1 MTCSSH
7 QSQSAE
13 VQRRFLFLQRSR
25 IQDCQQSLA
34 FLLTT
39 QHPHA
44 NTIELINARTETKD
58 NNGGSKDGLCGMSR
72 LFHRCFGHGVV
83 KLFLCSFLFPSFI
96 IVSFSTT
103 SAFTTHAN
111 YLRSLHHALLFFLLP
126 DSTHSRLHV
135 MPGSHIHNT
144 YAPST
149 PTNPFVAAP
158 RPPKGIGFTG
168 NISTAYD
175 TGVVSDADGP
185 IIAKLHSNTTQPVRC
200 AGSIAVQVASAV
212 EQNVK
217 SFEGQVDVHA
227 NHQNGAYGRKPVIL
241 PTSGVQNDQS
251 YGSSHYIPKNSISPA
266 NDLRL
271 TSKPQKPRR
280 SGINPQADYPQ
291 PVSIQSHSQPIRGHY
306 SSIPNIPPAIT
317 TGLFPLPPI
326 LSPAPA
332 SPISPLLAAPP
343 QAHYFPLPSPS
354 SSHPSPHRHTPSSS
368 PSTPRHILPPRPCLL
383 YIRIHKRVRSFS
395 GEKSVL

>member
-1 MTCSSH
+1 
-7 QSQSAE
+7 
-13 VQRRFLFLQRSR
+13 
-25 IQDCQQSLA
+25 
-34 FLLTT
+34 
-39 QHPHA
+39 
-44 NTIELINARTETKD
+44 
-58 NNGGSKDGLCGMSR
+58 
-72 LFHRCFGHGVV
+72 
-83 KLFLCSFLFPSFI
+83 
-96 IVSFSTT
+96 
-103 SAFTTHAN
+103 
-111 YLRSLHHALLFFLLP
+111 
-126 DSTHSRLHV
+126 

-217 SFEGQVDVHA
+217 SFEGQVDVHV

-266 NDLRL
+266 NDRRL

-280 SGINPQADYPQ
+280 
-291 PVSIQSHSQPIRGHY
+291 QPIRGHY
-306 SSIPNIPPAIT
+306 SSVPNIPLAIT

-326 LSPAPA
+326 LFPAPA

-368 PSTPRHILPPRPCLL
+368 PSTPRHILPHARASSTSESIKGFDLLAEKKAFFREGEEELITPFSPRPRNKPSPLSNGV
-383 YIRIHKRVRSFS
+383 RVSGADFWKRFSVSVRLDEIDRRKGSS
-395 GEKSVL
+395 SDWLSKAQAKRKQTLVIIAVVVGVVIVKSSKSDNSSKTEGNL

>member
-1 MTCSSH
+1 M
-7 QSQSAE
+7 
-13 VQRRFLFLQRSR
+13 LL
-25 IQDCQQSLA
+25 
-34 FLLTT
+34 LLTPT
-39 QHPHA
+39 TYA
-44 NTIELINARTETKD
+44 LYIT
-58 NNGGSKDGLCGMSR
+58 
-72 LFHRCFGHGVV
+72 LFY
-83 KLFLCSFLFPSFI
+83 
-96 IVSFSTT
+96 FS
-103 SAFTTHAN
+103 
-111 YLRSLHHALLFFLLP
+111 LLP
-126 DSTHSRLHV
+126 DSTHSRLHA

-200 AGSIAVQVASAV
+200 AGSLAVQVASAV

-266 NDLRL
+266 NDRRL

-291 PVSIQSHSQPIRGHY
+291 PVFNPITQSTHTWPLLICPQY
-306 SSIPNIPPAIT
+306 PA
-317 TGLFPLPPI
+317 GNYYRPLPITPYPFPGPGI
-326 LSPAPA
+326 TDLSAPR
-332 SPISPLLAAPP
+332 S
-343 QAHYFPLPSPS
+343 SPS
-354 SSHPSPHRHTPSSS
+354 STLLPPPLSFLVSSISASSYPFFLPFDPEAHPA
-368 PSTPRHILPPRPCLL
+368 PRPCLL
-383 YIRIHKRVRSFS
+383 YIRIHKRVRSFR

>member
-1 MTCSSH
+1 M
-7 QSQSAE
+7 
-13 VQRRFLFLQRSR
+13 L
-25 IQDCQQSLA
+25 
-34 FLLTT
+34 FLLTPT
-39 QHPHA
+39 TYA
-44 NTIELINARTETKD
+44 LYIT
-58 NNGGSKDGLCGMSR
+58 
-72 LFHRCFGHGVV
+72 LFY
-83 KLFLCSFLFPSFI
+83 
-96 IVSFSTT
+96 FS
-103 SAFTTHAN
+103 
-111 YLRSLHHALLFFLLP
+111 LLP
-126 DSTHSRLHV
+126 DSTHSRLHA

-217 SFEGQVDVHA
+217 SFEGQVDVHV

-266 NDLRL
+266 NDRRL

-291 PVSIQSHSQPIRGHY
+291 PFQSNHTVNPY
-306 SSIPNIPPAIT
+306 VAIT
-317 TGLFPLPPI
+317 HL
-326 LSPAPA
+326 
-332 SPISPLLAAPP
+332 SPISRWQLLPASSHYPLSFSRPRHHRSLRSSQLPLKHITSPSPLLPRLI
-343 QAHYFPLPSPS
+343 HLRIVIPL
-354 SSHPSPHRHTPSSS
+354 
-368 PSTPRHILPPRPCLL
+368 LPPLRPRGTSCPTPVPPL
-383 YIRIHKRVRSFS
+383 HPNP
-395 GEKSVL
+395 

>member
-1 MTCSSH
+1 M
-7 QSQSAE
+7 
-13 VQRRFLFLQRSR
+13 LL
-25 IQDCQQSLA
+25 
-34 FLLTT
+34 LLTPT
-39 QHPHA
+39 TYA
-44 NTIELINARTETKD
+44 LYIT
-58 NNGGSKDGLCGMSR
+58 
-72 LFHRCFGHGVV
+72 LFY
-83 KLFLCSFLFPSFI
+83 
-96 IVSFSTT
+96 FS
-103 SAFTTHAN
+103 
-111 YLRSLHHALLFFLLP
+111 LLP
-126 DSTHSRLHV
+126 DSTHSRLHA

-200 AGSIAVQVASAV
+200 AGSIGVQVASAV

-251 YGSSHYIPKNSISPA
+251 YGSSPYIPKNSISPA
-266 NDLRL
+266 NDRRL

-306 SSIPNIPPAIT
+306 SSVPNIPPAIT

-326 LSPAPA
+326 LFPAPA
-332 SPISPLLAAPP
+332 SPISLLLAAPP

-368 PSTPRHILPPRPCLL
+368 P
-383 YIRIHKRVRSFS
+383 
-395 GEKSVL
+395 